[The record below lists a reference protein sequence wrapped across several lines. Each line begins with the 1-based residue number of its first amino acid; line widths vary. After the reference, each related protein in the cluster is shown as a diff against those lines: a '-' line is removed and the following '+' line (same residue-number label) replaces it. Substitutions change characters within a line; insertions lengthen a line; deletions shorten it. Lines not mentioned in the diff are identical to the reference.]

1 MDRRYNHKVTLF
13 TPQPDLPETGRL
25 STVDF
30 VLKYGHV
37 HTTDE
42 DGNPTSYYF
51 TSGDIQREGEDK
63 PSAKL
68 ELCWRVSLMR
78 SISTPTG
85 MIALYE
91 KGTRTLAAGWSYLKL
106 LGHWQRKHNRAAY
119 VPYLR
124 EDNDGNTSV
133 EFGPLVTLGIS
144 TSFGLFSKRSRTA
157 RRSMTLETKPPL
169 PMVGGRRTPA
179 ASSASTSTTS
189 PPFMARFAKS
199 IYETPNLIKA
209 RLIVA
214 HHLAVPVDAQ
224 PTASGIIMG
233 RLVSTIEL
241 VS

>member
-1 MDRRYNHKVTLF
+1 MAPFDKPYTAQNAPGFTLEAELGVGRENAIPGPDFDIWELKAIKQKSLDRRYNHKVTLF

-25 STVDF
+25 
-30 VLKYGHV
+30 V
-37 HTTDE
+37 HGGFRAQVWARAHHRRGRQSDQL
-42 DGNPTSYYF
+42 PTSPP
-51 TSGDIQREGEDK
+51 GDIQREGEDK

-133 EFGPLVTLGIS
+133 EFGPLVT
-144 TSFGLFSKRSRTA
+144 
-157 RRSMTLETKPPL
+157 P
-169 PMVGGRRTPA
+169 
-179 ASSASTSTTS
+179 SASPPALACS
-189 PPFMARFAKS
+189 PS
-199 IYETPNLIKA
+199 
-209 RLIVA
+209 V
-214 HHLAVPVDAQ
+214 Q
-224 PTASGIIMG
+224 G
-233 RLVSTIEL
+233 RQGGL
-241 VS
+241 